1 MKRCSS
7 GISVIVAMGLSFSAT
22 AAEVE
27 GDYASLFA
35 DQRLLPVTLAV
46 DISDVNARKRQS
58 KAREEKGS
66 FFYTDDEGDVQELN
80 VAVRPRGNYRRT
92 KCKNPPLRLNFKRK
106 QLEGT
111 LFAGQDKLKL
121 VRPCNNT
128 AAAEQWVV
136 LEYLAYRFYQHLTPE
151 SFAVRPL
158 MVKYGDHPPAG
169 KGEGRFGFVIESDDA
184 MAERNGA
191 QLQSPRRVRRSALN
205 PQAMLRMELFQ
216 YMIGNNDYSAL
227 QALKGRAC
235 CHNMRLLSVDPNDG
249 LTPVPYDFD
258 FAGLVDASYAS
269 PPDRYP
275 IKSVRTRY
283 FRGFCQSEATW
294 QSVLVLFRSHKA
306 DLLDLVASVPRLK
319 ERTRRDTLRYLEDFF
334 ETLDDTKRTQR
345 NLRDRCR

>member
-1 MKRCSS
+1 MM
-7 GISVIVAMGLSFSAT
+7 VAMGLSVSAH
-22 AAEVE
+22 AAE
-27 GDYASLFA
+27 GDGGHAPLFT
-35 DQRLLPVTLAV
+35 DHRLLSVTLAV

-58 KAREEKGS
+58 KAREEKGNL
-66 FFYTDDEGDVQELN
+66 FYTSGSGEVHELG

-136 LEYLAYRFYQHLTPE
+136 LEYLAYRFYQKLTPE

-158 MVKYGDHPPAG
+158 LVRYGDRPDTRT
-169 KGEGRFGFVIESDDA
+169 GEGRFGFVIESDDA

-191 QLQSPRRVRRSALN
+191 EALSPRRIRRSNLN
-205 PQAMLRMELFQ
+205 PQATLRMELFQ
-216 YMIGNNDYSAL
+216 YLIGNNDYSAL
-227 QALKGRAC
+227 KAVNGRTC
-235 CHNMRLLSVDPNDG
+235 CHNMRLLSGTPG
-249 LTPVPYDFD
+249 TTLTPVPYDFD

-283 FRGFCQSEATW
+283 FRGFCQSESIW
-294 QSVLVLFRSHKA
+294 QSVLAQFQNQKA
-306 DLLDLVASVPRLK
+306 NLVALVASAPRLK
-319 ERTRRDTLRYLEDFF
+319 DRTRRDTLRYLDDFYT
-334 ETLDDTKRTQR
+334 TLDDPNQTERS
-345 NLRDRCR
+345 LRDRCR

>member
-1 MKRCSS
+1 M
-7 GISVIVAMGLSFSAT
+7 IAALGLSISAP
-22 AAEVE
+22 AAN
-27 GDYASLFA
+27 GDAGYAPLFA
-35 DQRLLPVTLAV
+35 DQRLLPVTLAI

-66 FFYTDDEGDVQELN
+66 LFYTDDVGDVQELS

-136 LEYLAYRFYQHLTPE
+136 LEYLAYRFYQHLTRE

-158 MVKYGDHPPAG
+158 LVRYGDQSDSDSN
-169 KGEGRFGFVIESDDA
+169 GRFGFVIESDDA
-184 MAERNGA
+184 MARRNDA
-191 QLQSPRRVRRSALN
+191 ETQSPRRVRRGALD

-216 YMIGNNDYSAL
+216 YLIGNNDYSAL
-227 QALKGRAC
+227 RALKGRDC
-235 CHNMRLLSVDPNDG
+235 CHNMRLLSVDPNAG

-258 FAGLVDASYAS
+258 FAGLVDASYAT

-283 FRGFCQSEATW
+283 FRGFCQSESTW
-294 QSVLVLFRSHKA
+294 QSVLTQFRNQKTA
-306 DLLDLVASVPRLK
+306 LIALVASTPRLK
-319 ERTRRDTLRYLEDFF
+319 ERTRRETVRYLEDFF
-334 ETLDDTKRTQR
+334 ETLDDTNLTQR
-345 NLRDRCR
+345 SLRDRCR